1 MAEVAGLAI
10 AGNIIQFVELGI
22 KLFTEGRQLYRSAEG
37 ASAEALELESI
48 TLALKRHAQVLH
60 ASQPAQIK
68 VKGDLQDIARN
79 CEALAAELL
88 TLLEELKVK
97 DTESRKWDS
106 FKIAVACVVKK
117 KKFSELEK
125 RLTRLQALMSRFI
138 VSDLR
143 FVPAIAEWNTI
154 LIYSQPTTFSSS

>member
-1 MAEVAGLAI
+1 M
-10 AGNIIQFVELGI
+10 ELGI

-88 TLLEELKVK
+88 TLVEELKGQRHGEPK
-97 DTESRKWDS
+97 MGQFQGRRSLCSKEKEIFRAGRASDPLASTDESIYRQR
-106 FKIAVACVVKK
+106 FKVCPCDRRVEYNIDILPANNIQFFLAMY
-117 KKFSELEK
+117 
-125 RLTRLQALMSRFI
+125 TR
-138 VSDLR
+138 
-143 FVPAIAEWNTI
+143 
-154 LIYSQPTTFSSS
+154 